1 MENYENN
8 EIMVNEET
16 NNEVVES
23 KKGINA
29 IGVIGIA
36 AVVGTAIAV
45 GIKVGKKIKKKLA
58 AKKEAQAKET
68 VEVEAVD
75 VAEEN

>member
-23 KKGINA
+23 KKGISP

-36 AVVGTAIAV
+36 AVVGGAIAL
-45 GIKVGKKIKKKLA
+45 GIKVGKKIKKKID
-58 AKKEAQAKET
+58 AKKKAQAENV
-68 VEVEAVD
+68 VEVEA
-75 VAEEN
+75 EEVVE